1 MTIHR
6 RLRYNKLDG
15 NACSMDYLSNRVTI
29 NSRSRVEAI
38 VYLEYEYV
46 GSAKKHHYLQDNER
60 ILAYA
65 YRYNFVLTL
74 CLLSPPFARLSFFV
88 SLSLSF
94 SFAPTIP
101 ATYYLMRDARRNK
114 FIAHRRVT
122 SNGILNMLP
131 IDRFGLWKFKQRSN
145 RSLTFVY
152 CHVYSKRKGWRTWC
166 IICFRA
172 SKTLNIIRRGNL

>member
-60 ILAYA
+60 LCVSIQLRPHALSL
-65 YRYNFVLTL
+65 VPTL
-74 CLLSPPFARLSFFV
+74 CTPFLLRFSVPLFLLCSHHSSYVLPNARRSAKQVYRSPP
-88 SLSLSF
+88 
-94 SFAPTIP
+94 
-101 ATYYLMRDARRNK
+101 RDIQRNPEY
-114 FIAHRRVT
+114 A
-122 SNGILNMLP
+122 S
-131 IDRFGLWKFKQRSN
+131 DRQIWP
-145 RSLTFVY
+145 VE
-152 CHVYSKRKGWRTWC
+152 
-166 IICFRA
+166 I
-172 SKTLNIIRRGNL
+172 